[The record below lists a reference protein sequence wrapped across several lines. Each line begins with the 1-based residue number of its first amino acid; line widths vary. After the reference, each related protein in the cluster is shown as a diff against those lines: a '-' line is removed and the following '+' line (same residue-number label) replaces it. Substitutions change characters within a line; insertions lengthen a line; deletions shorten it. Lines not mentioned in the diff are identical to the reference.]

1 MLPPHNSTQALS
13 PGSRVILP
21 DSSAASPQQRQ
32 AGRASAL
39 RETGVQAMGGGIIL
53 VIALFAGV
61 FLGLRA
67 GEPSIG
73 LVAGLAV
80 GLAGAL
86 GLNWWDARRRTRRR

>member
-1 MLPPHNSTQALS
+1 MQS
-13 PGSRVILP
+13 I
-21 DSSAASPQQRQ
+21 
-32 AGRASAL
+32 
-39 RETGVQAMGGGIIL
+39 GGGIIL

-80 GLAGAL
+80 GVAGAL
-86 GLNWWDARRRTRRR
+86 GVNWWDERRRTRRR